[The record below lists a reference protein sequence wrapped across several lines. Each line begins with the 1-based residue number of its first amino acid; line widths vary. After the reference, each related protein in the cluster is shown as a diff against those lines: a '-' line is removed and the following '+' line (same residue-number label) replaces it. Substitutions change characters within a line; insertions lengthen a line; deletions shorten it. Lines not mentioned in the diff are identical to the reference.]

1 MAKKVLK
8 LGGWYIAYEIA
19 STTLVMTVVASGL
32 KFPGF

>member
-19 STTLVMTVVASGL
+19 STALVMTVVASGL
-32 KFPGF
+32 RFPGF